1 MTTALP
7 KDAQAR
13 PPPDIAEQI
22 EALTAANEVL
32 TVLCYTIMDR
42 MSRAEET
49 IVRLATSMGCD
60 APSVP
65 PVERTS
71 VKQAAGRLG
80 CSKTR
85 IHQWIDD
92 GTLDAIKDHGRVLVA
107 VSLVEKLYRERNPT
121 CS

>member
-1 MTTALP
+1 MLSNKYP
-7 KDAQAR
+7 AR
-13 PPPDIAEQI
+13 PPDDAEARI
-22 EALTAANEVL
+22 NELTAENEML

-42 MSRAEET
+42 MARVEATVE
-49 IVRLATSMGCD
+49 RLATSMGCD
-60 APSVP
+60 APSAP

-71 VKQAAGRLG
+71 VKQAAGRLR

-107 VSLVEKLYRERNPT
+107 VSLVEKLYRERNPDG
-121 CS
+121 S